1 MQFSNLEWEVSSGKM
16 IGEWEARDGVEK
28 WTWDTCPGEGR
39 EEEAVNAD
47 REKENKDGE
56 GGLR

>member
-1 MQFSNLEWEVSSGKM
+1 M

-28 WTWDTCPGEGR
+28 WTWDACPGEGR

-47 REKENKDGE
+47 REKENKEGE